1 MTVSFFLDDRN
12 HDGHDGSKTPH
23 LAICIT
29 QIKNINFCDVRFE
42 KQKEITYDELSWF
55 MKPFAQRGESNLAR
69 IERWSANLLDRGEQ
83 NINFAVL

>member
-1 MTVSFFLDDRN
+1 MTTMDPRSR
-12 HDGHDGSKTPH
+12 H

-55 MKPFAQRGESNLAR
+55 MKPFAQHVESNLAR
-69 IERWSANLLDRGEQ
+69 IKRRSVNLLDRGEQ
-83 NINFAVL
+83 SINCAML

>member
-1 MTVSFFLDDRN
+1 MTTMDPRSR
-12 HDGHDGSKTPH
+12 H

-55 MKPFAQRGESNLAR
+55 MKPFAQQVESNLAR
-69 IERWSANLLDRGEQ
+69 IERRSANLLDRGEQ
-83 NINFAVL
+83 SIT